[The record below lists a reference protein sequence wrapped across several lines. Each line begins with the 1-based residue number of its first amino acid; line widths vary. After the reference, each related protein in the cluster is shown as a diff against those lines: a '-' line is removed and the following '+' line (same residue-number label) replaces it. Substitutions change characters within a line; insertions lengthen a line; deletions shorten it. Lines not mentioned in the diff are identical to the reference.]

1 MSELKILKEQIAD
14 DFQMTWKILGE
25 TADRLDD
32 RIDRIDQR
40 IQSLSGDLKK
50 LGGEMS
56 EGLRQ
61 AQGRMRLLEERFGRF
76 VGALEQEASSANE
89 RLDDHEE
96 RLRRLEDPA
105 A

>member
-25 TADRLDD
+25 TADRLDR
-32 RIDRIDQR
+32 RIDRIV
-40 IQSLSGDLKK
+40 LDLQK

-61 AQGRMRLLEERFGRF
+61 AQGRLRLLEERFGTF
-76 VGALEQEASSANE
+76 VGVLEQEASRAHE

>member
-25 TADRLDD
+25 TAERVD
-32 RIDRIDQR
+32 RIVLDVQ
-40 IQSLSGDLKK
+40 K
-50 LGGEMS
+50 LGAEMS

-61 AQGRMRLLEERFGRF
+61 VQGRMRLLEERFGKF
-76 VGALEQEASSANE
+76 VGVLEQEASRAHE

>member
-25 TADRLDD
+25 TADRLDR
-32 RIDRIDQR
+32 RIDRIV
-40 IQSLSGDLKK
+40 LDLQK

-61 AQGRMRLLEERFGRF
+61 AQGRMRLLEERFGTF
-76 VGALEQEASSANE
+76 VGVLEQEASRAHE

>member
-1 MSELKILKEQIAD
+1 MSEIKILKEQIAD

-25 TADRLDD
+25 TADRLDQ
-32 RIDRIDQR
+32 RIDRIV
-40 IQSLSGDLKK
+40 LDLQK

-61 AQGRMRLLEERFGRF
+61 AQGRMRLLEERFGKF
-76 VGALEQEASSANE
+76 VGVLEQEATRAHE
-89 RLDDHEE
+89 RLDDHEV

>member
-25 TADRLDD
+25 TAERVD
-32 RIDRIDQR
+32 RIV
-40 IQSLSGDLKK
+40 LDLQK
-50 LGGEMS
+50 LGAEMS

-61 AQGRMRLLEERFGRF
+61 VQGRMRLLEERFGKF
-76 VGALEQEASSANE
+76 VGVLEQEASRAHE